1 MEPERAWR
9 LTWRVRELLSASQFR
24 RFRAAGI
31 EPLEAQLLYNRGL
44 HTPEEM
50 KAFLEARYEQTP
62 DPLTL
67 IDLPRALERIRRA
80 LLEGEHITV
89 YGDFDADGVTATALL
104 MRALRRLK
112 NPETPLDYYIP
123 SRIDEGCG
131 LNVGALDWLKRQGT
145 SLIITADCASS
156 DVAQVRYAREVLGID
171 VIITDHHRPP
181 EELPPAY
188 ALVNPWRPG
197 STYPERLLCGVGVAF
212 KLVQALYR
220 SFGLSREE
228 ELALLDLVAIGT
240 IADVADLLGEN
251 HTLVRLGLEQLNR
264 TRSPGLLALMGS
276 AGLQPG
282 QIRERDVAFVLGP
295 RLNAAGRME
304 HARWAC
310 ELLMTDDAAEARAYA
325 AHLERLNHLRQVQ
338 TEELMGLAREE
349 AARHPDDPV
358 VMVSGD
364 NWPEGIIGLV
374 ASKLAEEIGR
384 PVVVLSRG
392 KDFSRGSARSREG
405 FNMISALRDCAHLL
419 ERYGG
424 HAQAAGFTIA
434 NQHVEELHQHLL
446 NWHDSQSNG
455 AESALSAFES
465 TTPPSEQE
473 SQTPAPTNTLMVD
486 LVLRR
491 PEYFHYQTYSRI
503 RRLAPFGAANPEPIF
518 KAEKVRLLNYWSS
531 GPEGR
536 NLRLRLGIGSVQ
548 VMGTFVRGAATH
560 MSALS
565 GASHVDVIFRLEPAW
580 SPQEGESTREIVLKI
595 LDIAPSPRPGHA
607 PVQLSRPPAG
617 SPDQG

>member
-1 MEPERAWR
+1 MESERVSR
-9 LTWRVRELLSASQFR
+9 LSWRVCELLSASQFR

-31 EPLEAQLLYNRGL
+31 EPLHAQLLYNRGL
-44 HTPEEM
+44 RTPEEM

-80 LLEGEHITV
+80 LLAGEHITV

-112 NPETPLDYYIP
+112 RAEAPLDYYIP

-145 SLIITADCASS
+145 SLIITTDCASS
-156 DVAQVRYAREVLGID
+156 DVAQVRYAHETLGIE

-181 EELPPAY
+181 DELPPAY
-188 ALVNPWRPG
+188 ALVNPWRPD
-197 STYPERLLCGVGVAF
+197 STYPERVLCGVGVAF

-220 SFGLSREE
+220 SFGLPREE

-240 IADVADLLGEN
+240 IADVAELLGEN
-251 HTLVRLGLEQLNR
+251 HTLVRLGLERLNQ
-264 TRSPGLLALMGS
+264 TTSPGLLALMKS

-282 QIRERDVAFVLGP
+282 QLRERDVAFVLGP

-304 HARWAC
+304 DARLAC
-310 ELLMTDDAAEARAYA
+310 ELLMTDDPAEAQSYA

-338 TEELMGLAREE
+338 TEELMNLAREE
-349 AARHPDDPV
+349 ASRHPDDAV
-358 VMVSGD
+358 VLVSGD

-374 ASKLAEEIGR
+374 ASKLAEEIRR
-384 PVVVLSRG
+384 PVLVLSRG
-392 KDFSRGSARSREG
+392 KEFSRGSARSREG
-405 FNMISALRDCAHLL
+405 FNMIAALRGCAHLF

-434 NQHVEELHQHLL
+434 NHYVAELHQHLL
-446 NWHDSQSNG
+446 SWHDSQGNG
-455 AESALSAFES
+455 AEPALLPIEASAS
-465 TTPPSEQE
+465 PGEQE
-473 SQTPAPTNTLMVD
+473 SAIQLPANTLMVD

-491 PEYFHYQTYSRI
+491 PEYFQYQTYSRI
-503 RRLAPFGAANPEPIF
+503 RQLSPFGAANPEPVF
-518 KAEKVRLLNYWSS
+518 KAEKMRLLNYWSS
-531 GPEGR
+531 GPAGR
-536 NLRLRLGIGSVQ
+536 NLRVRLGIGNVQ
-548 VMGTFVRGAATH
+548 VMGTFVRGAAH
-560 MSALS
+560 MSAIN
-565 GASHVDVIFRLEPAW
+565 GASHVDVIFHIEPAW
-580 SPQEGESTREIVLKI
+580 SPQEGESTREITLKI
-595 LDIAPSPRPGHA
+595 LAIAPSPSA
-607 PVQLSRPPAG
+607 
-617 SPDQG
+617 